1 MDFAKE
7 VFLQIGCEKFEEI
20 WSLGFSVFVKKKKK
34 KKKSKQME
42 RILTPFGEMFKM
54 DKCLKFKRG
63 I

>member
-1 MDFAKE
+1 MDFAEE

-34 KKKSKQME
+34 SKQME
-42 RILTPFGEMFKM
+42 RILTPFGGMFKM